1 MRLSKKFTVATLIA
15 LGAAGGGFG
24 VASAVSPTPPPSP
37 NAGAATAA
45 MPRGPLSAS
54 AVIAPSNPMSL
65 YVPLKNCRAVA
76 TATAGGKIPNGA
88 TRDFQM
94 TGTTGFTTQGGTSG
108 GCGIPAYATAVSAR
122 VTSTAS
128 DANGAFIAYPTGT
141 PVGQGTLYYA
151 KGVNVTTGSNLQIGT
166 AGKITVKNVQGPS
179 HLAID
184 VNGYYSPQIHAV
196 LSYNGGVYTGSP
208 LVLSSTRLST
218 GSYRVQ
224 IDRDLNGCTP
234 TASINGSA
242 YFASAYVSGGYVY
255 AGTYAPNGTPT
266 DLYWTLDV
274 SC

>member
-1 MRLSKKFTVATLIA
+1 MRLTKKFTVATLIA

-45 MPRGPLSAS
+45 MPRGTVSAS
-54 AVIAPSNPMSL
+54 AVVAPSNPMSL

-88 TRDFQM
+88 TRDFQI
-94 TGTTGFTTQGGTSG
+94 TGTTGFPTQGGTAG

-122 VTSTAS
+122 ITSTAA

-141 PVGQGTLYYA
+141 PIGQGSLYYA
-151 KGVNVTTGSNLQIGT
+151 KGVNVTTGATLQIGT
-166 AGKITVKNVQGPS
+166 GGKVTVKNVLGPA
-179 HLAID
+179 HLALD

-196 LSYNGGVYTGSP
+196 LNYNGGVYTGSP
-208 LVLSSTRLST
+208 RVLASTRLGT

-242 YFASAYVSGGYVY
+242 YFASAYVSGSYVY